1 MKKKMIKNK
10 TFTYPFGQTSKD
22 AAVIQQWMKKEN
34 TFFLIQPKTKWTQ
47 VVLLGCHCLEIK
59 H

>member
-34 TFFLIQPKTKWTQ
+34 KMDPSCFIRLSLF
-47 VVLLGCHCLEIK
+47 GN
-59 H
+59 